1 MPPRYNPL
9 MKTPNLVPLTHS
21 IVLALSLSAL
31 SGCVNGPLHA
41 KGAVSRSDILGT
53 SYYTTKRRIGNEV
66 HTFKGEE
73 TAYPVRL
80 PAGESVVRWTD
91 TETGASYT
99 TKMECI
105 SGWLMW
111 LVSDED
117 CIDATSPE
125 QHTAQLPGEP
135 A

>member
-1 MPPRYNPL
+1 MKPP
-9 MKTPNLVPLTHS
+9 KLVS
-21 IVLALSLSAL
+21 LALYLLLLLSYGAL
-31 SGCVNGPLHA
+31 SGCVNGPFHA

-53 SYYTTKRRIGNEV
+53 SYYTTNRRIGNEV

-91 TETGASYT
+91 TVTGDSYT
-99 TKMECI
+99 TRMECI

-117 CIDATSPE
+117 CIDATSPG
-125 QHTAQLPGEP
+125 QHTAQLPGQP

>member
-1 MPPRYNPL
+1 
-9 MKTPNLVPLTHS
+9 MKTPSLVS
-21 IVLALSLSAL
+21 LAQSLMWLLSSCAL

-53 SYYTTKRRIGNEV
+53 SYYTTKRLIGNEV

-80 PAGESVVRWTD
+80 PAGESVVHWTD
-91 TETGASYT
+91 TATGESYT
-99 TKMECI
+99 TTMKCL

-117 CIDATSPE
+117 CIDATTPE
-125 QHTAQLPGEP
+125 QHTRQLPGEP